1 MLNSVL
7 NCHCHALSPTRL
19 GLFGYAKGFELASME
34 LSIQG
39 NKYTE
44 NNQQEYP
51 GHLWTGKELFT
62 MGGCCDSGCSLDGL
76 RERQKGT
83 LQIVLSIN
91 AVMFLV
97 IVAAALYGRSTALL
111 ADSLD
116 NLGDALTYGLSLY
129 AVSRSSAVK
138 AKVAL
143 FKGGL
148 IFLAAFA
155 VLVQIIY
162 KFFVPSLPLFE
173 VMGTF
178 SLAGLAAN
186 SLCLFLLWRHRQAD
200 VNMASVWECSRNDIV
215 ANLSVFVAAG
225 AVWLTGS
232 GWPDVAIALGLVV
245 FLMRSAF
252 RVLSSAWAELRET
265 GQP

>member
-1 MLNSVL
+1 
-7 NCHCHALSPTRL
+7 
-19 GLFGYAKGFELASME
+19 
-34 LSIQG
+34 
-39 NKYTE
+39 
-44 NNQQEYP
+44 
-51 GHLWTGKELFT
+51 
-62 MGGCCDSGCSLDGL
+62 MGGCCDSGCSLDRL
-76 RERQKGT
+76 RERQRGT
-83 LQIVLSIN
+83 LLSVLGIN

-129 AVSRSSAVK
+129 AVTRSAAVK

-148 IFLAAFA
+148 ILLAALA
-155 VLVQIIY
+155 VLAQIVY

-173 VMGTF
+173 VMGMF
-178 SLAGLAAN
+178 SLMGLAAN
-186 SLCLFLLWRHRQAD
+186 SLCLFLLWRHRQDD
-200 VNMASVWECSRNDIV
+200 VNMTSVWECSRNDIV
-215 ANLSVFVAAG
+215 ANLSVLIAAG

-232 GWPDVAIALGLVV
+232 GWPDVVIALGLVI

-252 RVLSSAWAELRET
+252 RVLSSARAELRVT
-265 GQP
+265 QGNP